1 MSEWRD
7 QHTYKAEEVLKH
19 VDCLWQ
25 EWYVLKSREPSE
37 VKSRADPGV
46 QPDLPVVVADIR
58 RAWERAGLEA
68 TERQIFI
75 CRHYHG
81 FDLAS
86 IGEVFEMGPDEVALT
101 LDSTYQQLLDTINGR
116 KVRADG

>member
-1 MSEWRD
+1 MSD
-7 QHTYKAEEVLKH
+7 QHTYRADEVLKH

-58 RAWERAGLEA
+58 RAWSRSGLDA
-68 TERQIFI
+68 TERQIFTL
-75 CRHYHG
+75 RHHWG
-81 FDLAS
+81 FDLTTIS
-86 IGEVFEMGPDEVALT
+86 EIYEISPDEVALT
-101 LDSTYQQLLDTINGR
+101 LDGAYEALLDSING
-116 KVRADG
+116 KVR